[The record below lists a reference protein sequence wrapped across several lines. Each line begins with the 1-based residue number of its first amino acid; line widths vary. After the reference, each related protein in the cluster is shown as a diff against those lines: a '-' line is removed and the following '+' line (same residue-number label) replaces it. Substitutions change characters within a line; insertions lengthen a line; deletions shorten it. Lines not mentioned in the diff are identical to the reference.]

1 MLPPTEPDVLVV
13 GGGPAGAV
21 LAAQLA
27 EWKRSV
33 LLVDRGRR
41 RGSLPEETLVP
52 AAREALERHGLLTV
66 IRAHDFHGTERHGVI
81 WGDGKVTIRKNPPDA
96 RGYKVHRPTF
106 DTDLRNI
113 ARSMGATILEDHEVL
128 GPVAHGDENTVHIRS
143 SEGDVLEIR
152 PRLIVL
158 ATGKEV
164 SPKLS
169 QLGLV
174 HQLPAMVALTTYLAP
189 PVTDTDSTVVE
200 AVPEGWL
207 WWLPLH
213 DGRISLTLFCDPEE
227 MKSVGRNDLFESAC
241 RHAAGPASTVTA
253 SPRSGCR
260 ATPRFLRTRDPFL
273 LVGDAASS
281 IDPLSSQGV
290 EKAIVSAEWGA
301 VAANTILEHP
311 ELAQQVLDQHF
322 LWEKRLYFAHAQKSL
337 HFYLQ
342 EARFSDRPFWA
353 KRHEA
358 VQVEVERNREGLRGL
373 PALIQ
378 VSEGLSLRPAL
389 RRKGRLYESVEGW
402 GLPGSGEVFDA
413 IGRVPLAP
421 LVKFL
426 RAPRSTDEVLTL
438 ASEHPD
444 LYLLSPRIIQ
454 QALTEMAR
462 LGMIQA
468 VD

>member
-1 MLPPTEPDVLVV
+1 MSAHADPDVLVI

-27 EWKRSV
+27 EWQRTV
-33 LLVDRGRR
+33 LLVDRGRK

-52 AAREALERHGLLTV
+52 AARDALERHGLLAV

-81 WGDGKVTIRKNPPDA
+81 WGDGRVTVRKNPPER
-96 RGYKVHRPTF
+96 RGFKVHRPTF
-106 DTDLRNI
+106 DADLRNI
-113 ARSMGATILEDHEVL
+113 ARSRGATVLENHEVL
-128 GPVAHGDENTVHIRS
+128 GPLAPSDAGPIRIRS
-143 SEGDVLEIR
+143 SDDSTFEIR
-152 PRLIVL
+152 PRLVVL

-174 HQLPAMVALTTYLAP
+174 HQLPPMVALTTYLAP
-189 PVTDTDSTVVE
+189 PVSHDDSTVVE

-213 DGRISLTLFCDPEE
+213 DGRICLTLFCDPDE
-227 MKSVGRNDLFESAC
+227 MKATGRDDLFEGAC
-241 RHAAGPASTVTA
+241 RNAAGPAATVSA
-253 SPRSGCR
+253 PPRAGCR

-281 IDPLSSQGV
+281 VDPLSSQGV

-301 VAANTILEHP
+301 VAANTILESPH
-311 ELAQQVLDQHF
+311 LTQRVLDQHF

-342 EARFSDRPFWA
+342 EARFSDRPFWT
-353 KRHEA
+353 KRHAA
-358 VQVEVERNREGLRGL
+358 VQVEVEKNQEGLRGL
-373 PALIQ
+373 PALIR
-378 VSEGLSLRPAL
+378 VSDGLSVRPAL

-402 GLPGSGEVFDA
+402 GLPGSGEVFEA

-426 RAPRSTDEVLTL
+426 RQPRSTDEVLTL

-468 VD
+468 AD